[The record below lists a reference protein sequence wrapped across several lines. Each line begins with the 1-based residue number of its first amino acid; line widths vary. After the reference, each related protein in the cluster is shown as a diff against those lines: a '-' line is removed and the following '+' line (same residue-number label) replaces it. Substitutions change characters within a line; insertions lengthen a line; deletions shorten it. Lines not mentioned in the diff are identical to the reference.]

1 MEVGMQLVYV
11 LFSYSFISLLNAC
24 ISREVLLDFCGR
36 GFTTSEVTMFF
47 SLLFPTLNNVNL
59 TGKNLV
65 ILFCSF
71 LLLAL
76 SFVSSNFISHLHF
89 FCELFLV
96 HACFSTWLLCFFTFA
111 FVYKDY
117 YILVMYSVFSLSSS
131 ALTIYSFPLACSI
144 TVCSSFIILS
154 FFGSKLSHS

>member
-1 MEVGMQLVYV
+1 MFCFLIALFHSWMHAYLGKCFWIFVG
-11 LFSYSFISLLNAC
+11 
-24 ISREVLLDFCGR
+24 EVLQHQKLQC
-36 GFTTSEVTMFF
+36 SFF